1 MNIHSHENQKSYPWW
16 NRPLWGNQ
24 SFLQWFIFLFK
35 KLRRQEIPET
45 AINLYKDSYIQVKN
59 IGALIRTIDD
69 LKFTSKEFIEFLKIN
84 RQFEQEKGVFENL
97 KNSIELLRVALETKE
112 SFLKIE
118 ATETQYRSFSQQE
131 FYDSVYELLELQ
143 LDVEEFKKRAQR
155 EATEIIPK
163 IKSDEGKAA
172 IQTYVNQLDIV
183 CEDELG
189 LKLLYFFKQYDLSSF
204 SILRNVAE
212 IADSFYDRNL
222 DSLKEFKIVVQAQA
236 ELFFKL
242 GEIIRVP
249 KQRNIPETYA
259 IILQYIALRNRHST
273 AFGQFKQLLNLLK
286 QWQKFY
292 KPMLSI
298 LEEYPPS
305 DYKQPPLFK
314 DPIPA
319 LEIYQKYG
327 SHLD

>member
-1 MNIHSHENQKSYPWW
+1 
-16 NRPLWGNQ
+16 
-24 SFLQWFIFLFK
+24 
-35 KLRRQEIPET
+35 
-45 AINLYKDSYIQVKN
+45 
-59 IGALIRTIDD
+59 
-69 LKFTSKEFIEFLKIN
+69 
-84 RQFEQEKGVFENL
+84 
-97 KNSIELLRVALETKE
+97 
-112 SFLKIE
+112 
-118 ATETQYRSFSQQE
+118 
-131 FYDSVYELLELQ
+131 
-143 LDVEEFKKRAQR
+143 
-155 EATEIIPK
+155 
-163 IKSDEGKAA
+163 
-172 IQTYVNQLDIV
+172 
-183 CEDELG
+183 
-189 LKLLYFFKQYDLSSF
+189 
-204 SILRNVAE
+204 VAE